1 MSCRNRN
8 RRRLGSSNTAKNNV
22 QFSLSLEIIQD
33 VTKKRQQE
41 LIYEPIKK
49 REELYEQQAFK
60 QSQIKNNEEE
70 RLRNQMEELFKKQA
84 EL

>member
-8 RRRLGSSNTAKNNV
+8 RRRLGLSNTAKSNV

-49 REELYEQQAFK
+49 REELYEQQVFK